1 MGATRAG
8 RRAAPRVSALDRV
21 GSREM
26 EDLIA
31 LGERHELPHLRGGP
45 HRPLPS
51 HVREVVLAALDEP
64 DRRPSRGLP
73 ELRQAIATDL
83 ERRSGVVLDPARELL
98 VTNGAMQALNIAC
111 RAILEPRD
119 QVVIP
124 TPNFFMEGV
133 VRLAHGEPVYVPC
146 QARDGWRWDIDRIEA
161 AITPRTRIVFACN
174 PTNPTGYLPSRQD
187 VEALCDMAA
196 RHDVIVLADESYDR
210 FVYDG
215 DRLTCV
221 LELRGRNQNL
231 VLVRSLSKSHGLG
244 AWRVGYLAAEPDLM
258 DAFVKVLEWE
268 CLHCA
273 YVPQRVA
280 TAALDGPQE
289 WLGNVAA
296 DYQAIRDRLWP
307 TITASE
313 WLSSVKPQAAAFFFM
328 DVRRAE
334 ELTGVDGSELLLA
347 ASIPT
352 VAGRYFQSPGYVRL
366 PFGAD
371 QPTVDHLDSLLASFR
386 PPPPSDIVN
395 GVS

>member
-1 MGATRAG
+1 MSSSK
-8 RRAAPRVSALDRV
+8 RAAPRVSALDRV

-31 LGERHELPHLRGGP
+31 LGVRRDLPHLRGSP
-45 HRPLPS
+45 HQSLPS

-73 ELRQAIATDL
+73 ELRRAIADEL
-83 ERRSGVVLDPARELL
+83 AQRSGVVLDPARELL
-98 VTNGAMQALNIAC
+98 VTNGAMQALNVAC
-111 RAILEPRD
+111 RALLEAGD
-119 QVVIP
+119 EVVIP

-133 VRLAHGEPVYVPC
+133 VRLAQGKPVYVAC
-146 QARDGWRWDIDRIEA
+146 QERDGWRWDIDRIEA
-161 AITPRTRIVFACN
+161 AVTPRTRIIFACN

-187 VEALCDMAA
+187 IEALCDVAE
-196 RHDVIVLADESYDR
+196 RHDLVVLADESYDR

-215 DRLTCV
+215 ARLTCV
-221 LELRGRNQNL
+221 LELRGRSPNL

-244 AWRVGYLAAEPDLM
+244 AWRIGYIAAESELM

-280 TAALDGPQE
+280 TAVLEGPRE
-289 WLGNVAA
+289 WLGNLAA
-296 DYQAIRDRLWP
+296 DYQTVRDRLWP
-307 TITASE
+307 TISASE
-313 WLSSVKPQAAAFFFM
+313 WLSCVRPQAAAFFFL

-334 ELTGVDGSELLLA
+334 AVAGQDGSEMLLA
-347 ASIPT
+347 AGIPT

-371 QPTVDHLDSLLASFR
+371 PPTVNQLDSLLASFR
-386 PPPPSDIVN
+386 PSLAYRA
-395 GVS
+395 